1 MLVSLTFSQVLLIIF
16 EVSTCVWDY
25 YYSLQG
31 YDYNSE
37 EYHKKR
43 SEVEFLIQKII
54 NERIDS

>member
-1 MLVSLTFSQVLLIIF
+1 MPVISLLIKLITPP
-16 EVSTCVWDY
+16 VSTCIWDY

-43 SEVEFLIQKII
+43 SEVLREKLY
-54 NERIDS
+54 E